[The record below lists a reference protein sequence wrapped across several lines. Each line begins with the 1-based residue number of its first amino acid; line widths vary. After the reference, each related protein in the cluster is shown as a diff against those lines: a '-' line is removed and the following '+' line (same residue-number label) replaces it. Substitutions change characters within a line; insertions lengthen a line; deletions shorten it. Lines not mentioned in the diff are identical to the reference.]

1 MNGRRLL
8 NNRLTLA
15 QVAARG
21 LVLCAVA
28 CGVLPLFW
36 FALSRGAVNFGTGV
50 WPVLLFTLKQ
60 AAASTVLS
68 VVPGFFVARALARRQ
83 FFGRALLLQLFAIPM
98 AVPAIVAVLGLTGLY
113 GNNGLLA
120 GWINLYG
127 FGGIVL
133 AHVFFNLPMATRLFV
148 DVLEQIAPENF
159 RLGAQLGFSEFQVL
173 RQIELPHAL
182 PAMFRIASLVFLLCA
197 ASFVIVLTLGGAT
210 ATTLEVAIFQ
220 SLRMDFDVPRALAL
234 SLLQVALS
242 GSLVFFGAKAFS
254 PSMVLSRL
262 RLSPRRY
269 DGATPLAYA
278 VDVLLIG
285 LAMLLVLP
293 PLAVLIV
300 QGIFNVQFDT
310 PLLHALFTSLGIGA
324 CSAVIA
330 VALAWNLAGGRGL
343 SQILAL
349 SALLIPPA
357 VMATGW
363 FLLLYKLNGGVLLVF
378 ATIVALNALMALPF
392 ASAVLGPALNQLV
405 GAHDKLCQ
413 SLGIFGWN
421 RFWQITLPQMMRPLA
436 QAGLMALVLSLG
448 DLAAVTLLGSEGIM
462 TLPNLVHAQM
472 GHYRG
477 QDAQGTALVLMGLCF
492 AITVIAQ
499 RLGRSHDPR

>member
-1 MNGRRLL
+1 MNGRRRL
-8 NNRLTLA
+8 NNRLTFA
-15 QVAARG
+15 EVAARG

-28 CGVLPLFW
+28 AGLLPLFW
-36 FALSRGAVNFGTGV
+36 FALSRGGMSFGSGV
-50 WPVLLFTLKQ
+50 WTVLLFTLKQ

-83 FFGRALLLQLFAIPM
+83 FRGRALLLQVFAIPM

-113 GNNGLLA
+113 GNSGILA
-120 GWINLYG
+120 GLVNLYG

-148 DVLEQIAPENF
+148 DVLEEIAPENF
-159 RLGAQLGFSEFQVL
+159 RLGAQLGFSELQVL
-173 RQIELPHAL
+173 RQIEWPHAL

-210 ATTLEVAIFQ
+210 ATTLEVAIYQ

-242 GSLVFFGAKAFS
+242 GALVFFGAKAFS
-254 PSMVLSRL
+254 PSLVLERL

-269 DGATPLAYA
+269 DGVTPILRLMDAA
-278 VDVLLIG
+278 LIG
-285 LAMLLVLP
+285 LALMLVLP
-293 PLAVLIV
+293 PLIILFF
-300 QGIFNVQFDT
+300 QGISNIAFDALMLRA
-310 PLLHALFTSLGIGA
+310 LLTSLAIGA
-324 CSAVIA
+324 LSALIA
-330 VALAWNLAGGRGL
+330 VVLAWNLASGTGF

-363 FLLLYKLNGGVLLVF
+363 FLLLYKLNGGIVLVF
-378 ATIVALNALMALPF
+378 ATIVGLNALMALPF
-392 ASAVLGPALNQLV
+392 ASAVLGPAFMQIA
-405 GAHDKLCQ
+405 GTSDRLCQ

-421 RFWQITLPQMMRPLA
+421 RFWQISLPQMLRPLA
-436 QAGLMALVLSLG
+436 QASLMAFVLSFG
-448 DLAAVTLLGSEGIM
+448 DLAAVTLLGSEGIL
-462 TLPNLVHAQM
+462 TLPSLVRAQM

-477 QDAQGTALVLMGLCF
+477 QDAQGTALVLMALCF
-492 AITVIAQ
+492 AIVVVAQ
-499 RLGRSHDPR
+499 RLGRPHDPR

>member
-8 NNRLTLA
+8 SKNPQLGTIAA
-15 QVAARG
+15 QG

-28 CGVLPLFW
+28 AGLLPLFW
-36 FALSRGAVNFGTGV
+36 FALSRGGFNFGTGV

-60 AAASTVLS
+60 ATASTLLS
-68 VVPGFFVARALARRQ
+68 VIPGFFVARALVRRQ
-83 FFGRALLLQLFAIPM
+83 FRGRALLLQLFAIPM
-98 AVPAIVAVLGLTGLY
+98 AVPAIVAVLALTGLY
-113 GNNGLLA
+113 GNAGLLS
-120 GWINLYG
+120 GYINLYG

-148 DVLEQIAPENF
+148 DVLERIAPESF
-159 RLGAQLGFSEFQVL
+159 RLAAQLGFSDGQVL
-173 RQIELPHAL
+173 RQIELPQTL
-182 PAMFRIASLVFLLCA
+182 PAAFRISALVFLLCA

-234 SLLQVALS
+234 SLLQVILS
-242 GSLVFFGAKAFS
+242 GSLVFFGAKAFTQ
-254 PSMVLSRL
+254 SMTIAKLRLLPQRFDGASLLSR
-262 RLSPRRY
+262 SV
-269 DGATPLAYA
+269 DAT
-278 VDVLLIG
+278 LIG
-285 LAMLLVLP
+285 LAMVLVLP
-293 PLAVLIV
+293 PLVILIV
-300 QGIFNVQFDT
+300 EGFFNVSFDAA
-310 PLLHALFTSLGIGA
+310 LLRALVTSLAIGV

-330 VALAWNLAGGRGL
+330 IAVAWNLSGGKTV
-343 SQILAL
+343 SQILSL
-349 SALLIPPA
+349 SALLVPPA

-363 FLLLYKLNGGVLLVF
+363 FLLLFKLNGGVVLVF

-392 ASAVLGPALNQLV
+392 ASAVLGPSFVQIET
-405 GAHDKLCQ
+405 AHDRLCQ
-413 SLGIFGWN
+413 SLGISGWN
-421 RFWQITLPQMMRPLA
+421 RLWQITLPQMLRPLA

-462 TLPNLVHAQM
+462 TLPSLVRAQM

-492 AITVIAQ
+492 AITVTAQ
-499 RLGRSHDPR
+499 RLGRQNDPR